1 MYKCLLILGSPTN
14 STQSHFSSHKA
25 VCVFVC
31 VCLCDYHKQCSAL
44 CMGACFLPISSL
56 LFTCGN
62 VLFSWLEPKPVPIE
76 SSSEIHLVNVL
87 NGHQELKRIRLH
99 HLNLPGRHMIDPDS
113 AEGKANF
120 TSVRHRVWATV
131 VELSGRVVLT
141 ESNATFK
148 NHITSQLSRI
158 F

>member
-76 SSSEIHLVNVL
+76 SSIEIHLVNVL

-99 HLNLPGRHMIDPDS
+99 HLNLPGRHTLCNKRTVSNI
-113 AEGKANF
+113 KAMDIFRTNF
-120 TSVRHRVWATV
+120 SKSLFVCLI
-131 VELSGRVVLT
+131 E
-141 ESNATFK
+141 NYTF
-148 NHITSQLSRI
+148 
-158 F
+158 